1 MKENLI
7 SMEIHRE
14 LGAINKRVSELAI
27 LLRDAQEN
35 LKEIKKFHAE
45 KETGEKVL
53 TTSTIHHMKL
63 EDELTKEIRE
73 YEKEIA
79 RLEERKAEM
88 EDKLVK

>member
-1 MKENLI
+1 MRENII

-14 LGAINKRVSELAI
+14 LGAINKRVDELSV
-27 LLRDAQEN
+27 LLLDAQKN

-63 EDELTKEIRE
+63 EDELTNEIRE

-79 RLEERKAEM
+79 RLKERKAEM
-88 EDKLVK
+88 EDKLAK